1 SSARSRCSWSSV
13 ASCLASPGGA
23 TFADSCSISRL
34 RLTSRDLPHRLER
47 VDLAHGLV
55 GAETRYPREPH
66 RVAGL
71 VAIARLDLVEGHL
84 DHGVGDHAAHASVVL
99 QRVLEKVFRHLGDL
113 LIGEARVGLS
123 NVEEALPIA
132 DRERVIGED
141 TAAFSVAPLDR
152 GDHYIE
158 RSEGPF
164 HLQPFHS

>member
-1 SSARSRCSWSSV
+1 
-13 ASCLASPGGA
+13 
-23 TFADSCSISRL
+23 
-34 RLTSRDLPHRLER
+34 
-47 VDLAHGLV
+47 
-55 GAETRYPREPH
+55 
-66 RVAGL
+66 
-71 VAIARLDLVEGHL
+71 
-84 DHGVGDHAAHASVVL
+84 
-99 QRVLEKVFRHLGDL
+99 EKVFRHLGDL

-164 HLQPFHS
+164 HLQPFHSATARPIRRPRIFDHETLVAPFARRRELALEDRDKRFAC